1 MSAITQMLREV
12 EWGNLDVMVVDMP
25 PGTGDA
31 QLTMAQQVPLKGAV
45 IVSTPQDLA
54 LIDARRGA
62 FTLGAFMMIGVA
74 FTGTVQSVYMAVAL
88 LCLAGFAHQTLS
100 VTMITMATDLFPR
113 HEVGTVA
120 GMAGTSANLGV
131 LISSLLIGGLVTTI
145 GYSPF
150 FVGLAVLDLIAAVV
164 VWTVIRKPVA
174 NA

>member
-1 MSAITQMLREV
+1 VLFLQKRG
-12 EWGNLDVMVVDMP
+12 WD
-25 PGTGDA
+25 
-31 QLTMAQQVPLKGAV
+31 
-45 IVSTPQDLA
+45 

-74 FTGTVQSVYMAVAL
+74 FTGTVQSVYVAVAL

-150 FVGLAVLDLIAAVV
+150 FIGLAVLDLLAAIV
-164 VWTVIRKPVA
+164 VWTVIRKPHA
-174 NA
+174 